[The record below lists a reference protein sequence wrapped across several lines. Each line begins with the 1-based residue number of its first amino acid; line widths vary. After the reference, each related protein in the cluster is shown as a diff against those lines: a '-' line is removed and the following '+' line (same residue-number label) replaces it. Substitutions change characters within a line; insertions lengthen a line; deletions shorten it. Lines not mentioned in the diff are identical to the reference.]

1 MNSIVPTSYLP
12 DIQYLALFLNNDAPC
27 IELFETY
34 QKQSCRT
41 RCNVMTANGLQT
53 LTVPIVKTNGNHTL
67 TKDIAISYK
76 EPWQQIHQRCL
87 EAAYRKTPYFEYY
100 FPYLEK
106 AFTTQFD
113 KLIDLNEFCLK
124 FILKVLKVKKE
135 IVYTED
141 FEPITDTEDYR
152 VKLSKWSPEMTNFP
166 KYYQVFD
173 DRQPFVSNLS
183 VIDLIFNEG
192 PEAVNY
198 LNVISSCCSPRHFDR
213 PQGVEKS
220 PVN

>member
-1 MNSIVPTSYLP
+1 MNNIFPTSYLP
-12 DIQYLALFLNNDAPC
+12 DIQYVAFFCNNDAPR

-53 LTVPIVKTNGNHTL
+53 LTVPVVKTNGNHTL

-106 AFTTQFD
+106 AFSTRFER
-113 KLIDLNEFCLK
+113 LVDLNEFCLK
-124 FILKVLKVKKE
+124 FILKVLKINKD
-135 IVYTED
+135 IVYTKD
-141 FEPITDTEDYR
+141 FEPIASDDDYR
-152 VKLSKWSPEMTNFP
+152 VKLSKWSPQVTDFP
-166 KYYQVFD
+166 RYYQVFE

-192 PEAVNY
+192 PEATNY
-198 LNVISSCCSPRHFDR
+198 LHVITTCSSPRHFDR
-213 PQGVEKS
+213 PQGVEKPS
-220 PVN
+220 A

>member
-1 MNSIVPTSYLP
+1 VNNIFPTAYLP
-12 DIQYLALFLNNDAPC
+12 DIKYVALFLKETAPQ

-53 LTVPIVKTNGNHTL
+53 MTVPIVKTNGNHTM

-76 EPWQQIHQRCL
+76 EPWQQIHQRCM

-106 AFTTQFD
+106 AFTTRFD
-113 KLIDLNEFCLK
+113 TLVELNEFCLK
-124 FILKVLKVKKE
+124 FILKVLKINKE

-141 FEPITDTEDYR
+141 FKPIASPDDYR
-152 VKLSKWSPEMTNFP
+152 VALSKWSPEGSSFP
-166 KYYQVFD
+166 KYYQVFA

-192 PEAVNY
+192 PESINY
-198 LNVISSCCSPRHFDR
+198 LNSLV
-213 PQGVEKS
+213 
-220 PVN
+220 

>member
-1 MNSIVPTSYLP
+1 MNNIFPTSYLP
-12 DIQYLALFLNNDAPC
+12 DIQYVALFLKNEAPK

-106 AFTTQFD
+106 AFSTKFST
-113 KLIDLNEFCLK
+113 LIELNEFCLK
-124 FILKVLKVKKE
+124 FIFKVLKINKE

-141 FEPITDTEDYR
+141 FSPISDANDYR
-152 VKLSKWSPEMTNFP
+152 ISLSKWSPDKTNFP
-166 KYYQVFD
+166 QYYQVFS
-173 DRQPFVSNLS
+173 DRQPFISNLS

-192 PEAVNY
+192 PDSINY
-198 LNVISSCCSPRHFDR
+198 ISNILTSVF
-213 PQGVEKS
+213 
-220 PVN
+220 

>member
-1 MNSIVPTSYLP
+1 MNNIFPTSYLP
-12 DIQYLALFLNNDAPC
+12 DIQYIALFLKNDAPK
-27 IELFETY
+27 IELFESY

-53 LTVPIVKTNGNHTL
+53 LTVPIVKTNGNHTM
-67 TKDIAISYK
+67 TKDIAISYR

-106 AFTTQFD
+106 AFWTRFD
-113 KLIDLNEFCLK
+113 TLIELNVFCLK
-124 FILKVLKVKKE
+124 FILKALKINKE
-135 IVYTED
+135 IVYTDD
-141 FEPITDTEDYR
+141 FSPISDANDYR
-152 VKLSKWSPEMTNFP
+152 ISLSKWSPEATNFP
-166 KYYQVFD
+166 KYYQVFE

-192 PEAVNY
+192 PETINY
-198 LNVISSCCSPRHFDR
+198 LNKLV
-213 PQGVEKS
+213 
-220 PVN
+220 

>member
-1 MNSIVPTSYLP
+1 MNNIFPTSYLP
-12 DIQYLALFLNNDAPC
+12 DIQYLALFLKNAAPK

-106 AFTTQFD
+106 AFSTKFNT
-113 KLIDLNEFCLK
+113 LIELNEFCLK
-124 FILKVLKVKKE
+124 FILKVLKVNKE

-141 FEPITDTEDYR
+141 FEPISDANDYR
-152 VKLSKWSPEMTNFP
+152 VSLSKWSPESTNFP
-166 KYYQVFD
+166 KYYQVFS

-192 PEAVNY
+192 PQSLDY
-198 LNVISSCCSPRHFDR
+198 LQTSNSKLQTPNFINLDTLS
-213 PQGVEKS
+213 
-220 PVN
+220 

>member
-1 MNSIVPTSYLP
+1 MNNIFPTSYLP
-12 DIQYLALFLNNDAPC
+12 DIQYVALFLKNDAPR
-27 IELFETY
+27 IEVFETY

-106 AFTTQFD
+106 AFTTRFVT
-113 KLIDLNEFCLK
+113 LVELNEFCLK
-124 FILKVLKVKKE
+124 FILKVLKVNKE

-141 FEPITDTEDYR
+141 FEPLSDANDYR
-152 VKLSKWSPEMTNFP
+152 VSLSKWSPESTKFP
-166 KYYQVFD
+166 KYYQVFE
-173 DRQPFVSNLS
+173 DRQPFISNLS

-192 PEAVNY
+192 PNSISY
-198 LNVISSCCSPRHFDR
+198 ISSLLTANF
-213 PQGVEKS
+213 
-220 PVN
+220 

>member
-1 MNSIVPTSYLP
+1 MNNIFPTAYLP
-12 DIQYLALFLNNDAPC
+12 DIKYVALFLKETAPQ

-53 LTVPIVKTNGNHTL
+53 MTVPIVKTNGNHTM

-76 EPWQQIHQRCL
+76 EPWQQIHQRCM

-106 AFTTQFD
+106 AFTTRFD
-113 KLIDLNEFCLK
+113 TLVELNEFCLK
-124 FILKVLKVKKE
+124 FILKVLKINKE

-141 FEPITDTEDYR
+141 FEPIASPDDYR
-152 VKLSKWSPEMTNFP
+152 VALSKWSPEGTSFP
-166 KYYQVFD
+166 KYYQVFA

-183 VIDLIFNEG
+183 VIDLIFNKG
-192 PEAVNY
+192 PESINY
-198 LNVISSCCSPRHFDR
+198 LNSLV
-213 PQGVEKS
+213 
-220 PVN
+220 

>member
-1 MNSIVPTSYLP
+1 MNNIFPTSYLP
-12 DIQYLALFLNNDAPC
+12 DIQYIALFLKNEAPK
-27 IELFETY
+27 IELFESY

-53 LTVPIVKTNGNHTL
+53 LTVPIIKTNGNHTL
-67 TKDIAISYK
+67 TKDITISYK

-100 FPYLEK
+100 YPYLEQ
-106 AFTTQFD
+106 AFSTQFD
-113 KLIDLNEFCLK
+113 RLIDLNEFCLS
-124 FILKVLKVKKE
+124 FILKVLKINKE

-141 FEPITDTEDYR
+141 FEPISDSEDYR
-152 VKLSKWSPEMTNFP
+152 IKLSKWSYESNNFP

-183 VIDLIFNEG
+183 VVDLLFNEG
-192 PEAVNY
+192 PESLNY
-198 LNVISSCCSPRHFDR
+198 LQSL
-213 PQGVEKS
+213 KL
-220 PVN
+220 

>member
-1 MNSIVPTSYLP
+1 MNSIFPTSYLP
-12 DIQYLALFLNNDAPC
+12 DIQYIALFLTNEALK
-27 IELFETY
+27 IELYETY

-53 LTVPIVKTNGNHTL
+53 LTVPIVKTNGNHAL
-67 TKDIAISYK
+67 TKDVAISYK

-106 AFTTQFD
+106 AFSTRFD
-113 KLIDLNEFCLK
+113 RLVDLNEFCLK
-124 FILKVLKVKKE
+124 FILKVLKINKE
-135 IVYTED
+135 VIYTDD
-141 FEPITDTEDYR
+141 FEPISDKEDNR
-152 VKLSKWSPEMTNFP
+152 IKLSKWSPDSTDFP
-166 KYYQVFD
+166 KYYQVFS

-192 PEAVNY
+192 PEAINY
-198 LNVISSCCSPRHFDR
+198 LNVISSV
-213 PQGVEKS
+213 VEKS
-220 PVN
+220 

>member
-1 MNSIVPTSYLP
+1 MNNIFPTSYLP
-12 DIQYLALFLNNDAPC
+12 GIQYVALFLKNEAPK

-53 LTVPIVKTNGNHTL
+53 LTVPIVKTYGNHTL
-67 TKDIAISYK
+67 TKDIAISYR

-100 FPYLEK
+100 FSYLEK
-106 AFTTQFD
+106 AFSTKFD
-113 KLIDLNEFCLK
+113 RLIDLNEFCLK
-124 FILKVLKVKKE
+124 FILKVLKINKE

-141 FEPITDTEDYR
+141 FEPISDANDYR
-152 VKLSKWSPEMTNFP
+152 VYLSKWSPEGTNFP

-192 PEAVNY
+192 PDTSNY
-198 LNVISSCCSPRHFDR
+198 LSTLPSFNF
-213 PQGVEKS
+213 
-220 PVN
+220 

>member
-1 MNSIVPTSYLP
+1 VNNIFPTSYLP
-12 DIQYLALFLNNDAPC
+12 DIQYIALFLKNEAPE

-34 QKQSCRT
+34 KKQSCRT

-106 AFTTQFD
+106 AFTTKFD
-113 KLIDLNEFCLK
+113 RLVDLNEFCLK
-124 FILKVLKVKKE
+124 FIFKVLKINKE
-135 IVYTED
+135 IVYTND
-141 FEPITDTEDYR
+141 FEPIQDANDYR
-152 VKLSKWSPEMTNFP
+152 VSLSKWSPETTDLL
-166 KYYQVFD
+166 KYYQVFS

-198 LNVISSCCSPRHFDR
+198 LNSI
-213 PQGVEKS
+213 
-220 PVN
+220 

>member
-1 MNSIVPTSYLP
+1 MNNIFPSSYLP
-12 DIQYLALFLNNDAPC
+12 DIQHVALFLKNEAPR

-53 LTVPIVKTNGNHTL
+53 LTIPIVKTNGNHTL

-106 AFTTQFD
+106 AFTTRFD
-113 KLIDLNEFCLK
+113 KLINLNEFCLK
-124 FILKVLKVKKE
+124 FILKVLKINKE

-141 FEPITDTEDYR
+141 FEPIRDANDYR
-152 VKLSKWSPEMTNFP
+152 VSLSKWSPESTKFP
-166 KYYQVFD
+166 KYYQVFE
-173 DRQPFVSNLS
+173 DRQPFISNLS

-192 PEAVNY
+192 PNSISY
-198 LNVISSCCSPRHFDR
+198 ISSLLT
-213 PQGVEKS
+213 
-220 PVN
+220 VNC

>member
-1 MNSIVPTSYLP
+1 MNNNFPTAYLP
-12 DIQYLALFLNNDAPC
+12 DIKYVALFLKETAPQ

-53 LTVPIVKTNGNHTL
+53 MTVPIVKTNGNHTM

-76 EPWQQIHQRCL
+76 EPWQQIHQRCM

-106 AFTTQFD
+106 AFTTRFD
-113 KLIDLNEFCLK
+113 TLVELNEFCLK
-124 FILKVLKVKKE
+124 FILKVLKINKE

-141 FEPITDTEDYR
+141 FEPIASPDDYR
-152 VKLSKWSPEMTNFP
+152 VALSKWSPEGTSFP
-166 KYYQVFD
+166 KYYQVFA

-183 VIDLIFNEG
+183 VIDLIFNKG
-192 PEAVNY
+192 PESINY
-198 LNVISSCCSPRHFDR
+198 LNSLV
-213 PQGVEKS
+213 
-220 PVN
+220 

>member
-1 MNSIVPTSYLP
+1 MNNIFPTSYLP
-12 DIQYLALFLNNDAPC
+12 DIQYIALFLKNEAPE

-34 QKQSCRT
+34 KKQSCRT

-106 AFTTQFD
+106 AFTTKFD
-113 KLIDLNEFCLK
+113 RLVDLNEFCLK
-124 FILKVLKVKKE
+124 FIFKVLKINKE
-135 IVYTED
+135 IVYTND
-141 FEPITDTEDYR
+141 FEPIQDANDYR
-152 VKLSKWSPEMTNFP
+152 VSLSKWSPETTDLL
-166 KYYQVFD
+166 KYYQVFS

-198 LNVISSCCSPRHFDR
+198 LNSI
-213 PQGVEKS
+213 
-220 PVN
+220 

>member
-1 MNSIVPTSYLP
+1 MNNIFPTSYLP
-12 DIQYLALFLNNDAPC
+12 DIQYIALFLKNEAPR

-53 LTVPIVKTNGNHTL
+53 LTIPIVKTNGNHTL

-106 AFTTQFD
+106 AFTTRFD
-113 KLIDLNEFCLK
+113 KLINLNEFCLK
-124 FILKVLKVKKE
+124 FILKVLKINKE

-141 FEPITDTEDYR
+141 FEPIKDANDYR
-152 VKLSKWSPEMTNFP
+152 VSLSKWSPESTNFP
-166 KYYQVFD
+166 KYYQVFA
-173 DRQPFVSNLS
+173 DRQPFISNLS

-192 PEAVNY
+192 PNSVSY
-198 LNVISSCCSPRHFDR
+198 ISSLLT
-213 PQGVEKS
+213 
-220 PVN
+220 VNC